1 MSTATLPHTVGKR
14 LFRQTLLLALALSVV
29 FSAVFTVVEYYRSKV
44 SLNESVELLKKTHL
58 DAITAALWSL
68 DRQQIAAQ
76 IDGIHH
82 YPFISYVAVVDQGG
96 VVVESGTRSELFGD
110 VRRIDLT
117 ATYNG
122 RQVSLGSLYLEIDR
136 QAIMRDALSTA
147 AVTLLFQT
155 LTITIV
161 MLFTFMLF
169 ERQVTRH
176 LAAAADYFTSFGF
189 ARVQQPL
196 QLDKHRYGDEID
208 ALVEAFNRMRESLA
222 VAYQQQQGMLQAVR
236 ESEALLRAI
245 ARRIPNG
252 GVWVVDTDGRYI
264 MFEGS
269 LVESLGLSGQEA
281 LGRMPGDLFGEP
293 LADRLVG
300 CYRLALAGGTLSEEI
315 EYRERVL
322 WIQFAPLEDEHGAVM
337 AAVALGIDVT
347 ERRQAEAE
355 RREMLQRL
363 GQAHKMEAVGRLA
376 GGIAHDYNNKL
387 TVILGYAHV
396 LKLTGFQSK
405 EAPEQLDQII
415 RAAEHSRDITRQ
427 LLAFTRSERVNPVR
441 VDLNRLISQSSKS
454 LTRLIGEDITLSHV
468 AGADLWPVRIDP
480 TQADQLLMNLVMN
493 ARDAIAGTGSVTI
506 ATSNVVLDRATVRHL
521 QGASPG
527 EYVLMTVSDTGCGMD
542 PEVMEHIFEPFYT
555 TKEMGKGTGLGLAT
569 VYGIVRQNGGAISV
583 ESEPGGGSV
592 FSIYLPRFVGES
604 HDVRRLGEVDETLPA
619 RTTLLVDDD
628 DAVRDIT
635 ALMLRRLGHTVITAS
650 DPDEAIHLCQQPGIV
665 VDLILT
671 DVIMPSMNG
680 REMVRSILSHQ
691 KAAKVLYMSGYPAD
705 VVEGRG
711 AVDADARLLRKPFAL
726 DALREHI
733 GKAMLAGT

>member
-1 MSTATLPHTVGKR
+1 MSAETSPHTLGKR

-29 FSAVFTVVEYYRSKV
+29 FSAVFTVAEYYRSKA

-68 DRQQIAAQ
+68 DHQQMTAQ
-76 IDGIHH
+76 IDGLHH
-82 YPFISYVAVVDQGG
+82 YPFVSYVAVVDQGRI
-96 VVVESGTRSELFGD
+96 VVEAGTRSDLFGD
-110 VRRIDLT
+110 VRRIDLA

-122 RQVSLGSLYLEIDR
+122 HQMPLGYLHLEIDR

-161 MLFTFMLF
+161 MLFAFMLF

-176 LAAAADYFTSFGF
+176 LAAAADYFTSFGL
-189 ARVQQPL
+189 AQVQQPL
-196 QLDKHRYGDEID
+196 QLDKTCHGDEID

-245 ARRIPNG
+245 AHRIPNG
-252 GVWVVDTDGRYI
+252 GVWVVAADVRYI

-269 LVESLGLSGQEA
+269 LVETLGLSGQET
-281 LGRMPGDLFGEP
+281 LGRMPGELFGEH
-293 LADRLVG
+293 LAGRLES
-300 CYRLALAGGTLSEEI
+300 CYRLALAGETLSEEI
-315 EYRERVL
+315 EYQERVL
-322 WIQFAPLEDEHGAVM
+322 WVQFAPLADENGVVM
-337 AAVALGIDVT
+337 AAMALGIDVT
-347 ERRQAEAE
+347 ERRQIEAE
-355 RREMLQRL
+355 RRDMLQRL
-363 GQAHKMEAVGRLA
+363 GQAHKMEAIGRLA

-396 LKLTGFQSK
+396 LRLTGLQGK
-405 EAPEQLDQII
+405 DAPEQLNQII
-415 RAAEHSRDITRQ
+415 KAAEHSRDITRQ

-441 VDLNRLISQSSKS
+441 VDLDRLISQSSKS
-454 LTRLIGEDITLSHV
+454 LSRLIGEDITLSHV

-480 TQADQLLMNLVMN
+480 TQADQILMNLVMN
-493 ARDAIAGTGSVTI
+493 ARDAIAGNGSVTI
-506 ATSNVVLDRATVRHL
+506 ATQNIVLDKGTAGHL

-542 PEVMEHIFEPFYT
+542 PEVMEHIFEPFFT

-569 VYGIVRQNGGAISV
+569 VYGIVRQNGGAVSV
-583 ESEPGGGSV
+583 ESAPGGGSA
-592 FSIYLPRFVGES
+592 FFIYLPRFVGETPET
-604 HDVRRLGEVDETLPA
+604 RRPGEGGILPA

-628 DAVRDIT
+628 AAVRDVT
-635 ALMLRRLGHTVITAS
+635 ALMLRRLGHTVITATS
-650 DPDEAIHLCQQPGIV
+650 PGEAIRLCQQPGIV

-680 REMVRSILSHQ
+680 REMVRAILPHQ
-691 KAAKVLYMSGYPAD
+691 KAARVLYMSGYPAD
-705 VVEGRG
+705 AVEGRG
-711 AVDADARLLRKPFAL
+711 AVDADAPLLRKPFAL
-726 DALREHI
+726 DVLREHI
-733 GKAMLAGT
+733 GQIMSAVH